1 MNLRYHVSSFGICCA
16 AASVIALPGCGSS
29 SSGLSKAQLAA
40 KASAIC
46 ATYTKAATAIP
57 VPTDISTNPDSAA
70 AFLDKL
76 KPLAEAQKSSILA
89 LKPASD
95 VKSLWDQFVAAGS
108 RATALLEDADAKAH
122 AKDRTGLNDLQQV
135 ATIHQVTIV
144 PLARQLGAT
153 ECAK

>member
-1 MNLRYHVSSFGICCA
+1 MNARYRVSSFGIGCA
-16 AASVIALPGCGSS
+16 ATGAIALSGCGAS

-46 ATYTKAATAIP
+46 ATYTNAATAIR
-57 VPTDISTNPDSAA
+57 VPSDINTNPDSVA

-122 AKDRTGLNDLQQV
+122 AKDRTGLNDLRQI
-135 ATIHQVTIV
+135 AAIHQGTIV